1 MYPFMYIY
9 LGPIQPACCRVQ
21 YSCLAIYTG
30 LFIYRC
36 ILYIGIFVYI
46 YVYSFVYICIYL
58 GPVQTGVL
66 QGAVLLFGDLYNIYI
81 HIDVDIDRYI
91 NLYIYI
97 YQCMYLCIPRPRSDR
112 RAAGCSIPVWRSST
126 RPRQGP
132 PGSCRTCETQYKW
145 GGERLYIKKLL
156 RPWSQQTRWRT
167 LWR

>member
-66 QGAVLLFGDLYNIYI
+66 QGAVFLFGDPALVPGKVRPAAAAPARHNTSGGGSVYI
-81 HIDVDIDRYI
+81 
-91 NLYIYI
+91 
-97 YQCMYLCIPRPRSDR
+97 
-112 RAAGCSIPVWRSST
+112 
-126 RPRQGP
+126 
-132 PGSCRTCETQYKW
+132 
-145 GGERLYIKKLL
+145 
-156 RPWSQQTRWRT
+156 
-167 LWR
+167 